1 MWGRASSASST
12 YPSNPSSTARRLLL
26 RCRLLDSFCYT
37 SSPDESRHPTLLW
50 TDDLNT
56 PMHRPRARR
65 AQILRMAFKR
75 RHSGGE
81 YKVRTLLLR
90 VCSTITLIGSAAAP
104 CLLRR
109 RGIVSRD
116 ERASRDRHHRRR
128 FAFVGDP
135 TLCLSSCTAQQD
147 QSPNG
152 NPSADGMCNII
163 AHEVDEAASD
173 PGDLITSSGVA
184 VSTLDSWCVRA
195 FHYWNRTICIH
206 HEWRKR

>member
-1 MWGRASSASST
+1 MFVVQ
-12 YPSNPSSTARRLLL
+12 RLEAL
-26 RCRLLDSFCYT
+26 S
-37 SSPDESRHPTLLW
+37 
-50 TDDLNT
+50 DD
-56 PMHRPRARR
+56 
-65 AQILRMAFKR
+65 
-75 RHSGGE
+75 
-81 YKVRTLLLR
+81 
-90 VCSTITLIGSAAAP
+90 
-104 CLLRR
+104 
-109 RGIVSRD
+109 GIVRS
-116 ERASRDRHHRRR
+116 R